1 MANTIVGRAYL
12 VREIKQRNYIK
23 NKAEKIK
30 IDNFTI
36 EKSPIILSQYWEA
49 Q

>member
-12 VREIKQRNYIK
+12 VREIKQRNYTK
-23 NKAEKIK
+23 KEAEKIK

-36 EKSPIILSQYWEA
+36 EKSPIMLSQY
-49 Q
+49 